1 MEAAQPLHKGS
12 GNPHGPGKK
21 QKPEKP
27 VVVPLPVTEVANLQ
41 TQKPESTAV
50 TAGSANPYSDRK
62 NLNGTIAPVHGSKTI
77 YGQGAEIRYGKF
89 QESLAETGD
98 LNHPDTKEAEKKYMA
113 ALSINETQEY
123 QDRKSGTY
131 LPKTLE
137 EQAAAYQENKI
148 QKEAQQKAKPAG
160 SGNAD
165 DALTDL
171 SHAPATEL
179 AAQFNA
185 VQDSSSGLFNNKAE
199 KAANRLPKVNAKSG
213 SAFTGSKPKR
223 KAGPAKKTAKP
234 GKKALQPVAQKP
246 KSKEVSFTQS
256 EPLKKTSYS
265 FNAAGKTGGLEK
277 QAQHVLGNIQLDT
290 SAIPAA
296 MRQDTRLQ
304 LTGEADT
311 QHLAI
316 EQQEAA
322 HDMGIQKDH
331 AENDIHKDYGENDI
345 IKKPKDEIL
354 KPSRKISA
362 KAVKKQPLES
372 LKLEGIDKAGINE
385 QFAPV
390 IRTKIGTE
398 NEKYKAAELE
408 HDQKVLE
415 QEKTAETQI
424 GTEKDRSH
432 EKQLKTVK
440 DARSD
445 VHSSRVEWQQALD
458 QTEADFA
465 RKSGDHAKATLGH
478 IKTEKSRGET
488 TAQGHVDKA
497 NAEVRKKK
505 EAAQAEARQKK
516 TEQQK
521 ASGGFF
527 GWVAD
532 KASEFI
538 NALKDALNYIFT
550 KLRDAVK
557 AIFEAA
563 KTLVLAALE
572 LARKAIVSL
581 IKAFASVIK
590 GFLDIALAAFPGIRD
605 RLKARIDKYVAVAE
619 KLVNQAFEAF
629 KKAVV
634 AVIDFLA
641 DVVDNLLASLQA
653 VYNLILDA
661 VNFIVAGIIKIM
673 KGLANLT
680 ASAMQMPDNFMGQI
694 SEEFL
699 GMDIT
704 QPLPFEKTAMAETT
718 GTDAD
723 FAYANLLG
731 KSSYDESD
739 FHVDSVTDDME
750 LSPELLAQLQ
760 DSNGEINFGAN
771 ENTID
776 TFKQSA
782 LGSEEPESR
791 GDVAENQ
798 NIPADPYAQ
807 ADWFINYQNS
817 QSPPSTDTSRA
828 SGKQPATS
836 GSMPENMKLVG
847 PWTPGVRLYYLKE
860 QMWSGIKK
868 NWAENKWK
876 YIGIGA
882 AVVLGITALAILT
895 AGAIFALIP
904 PALEIFAAI
913 MMAQAVAKA
922 SGFFKTF
929 MTDGWIGDIA
939 SAGKA
944 LARAVGIILVE
955 LLFIL
960 LFDSAALFKVLKT
973 AAKGGVKGV
982 FNLAKTSVKSTL
994 KAGKNALAAT
1004 GKGFV
1009 KQAGKAKFFVQGIG
1023 KGIAKGAKNLD
1034 ELGENLAKRFKFK
1047 GFSLELKGRW
1057 FTLYG
1062 IINPK
1067 IPLAKG
1073 KVENIA
1079 ESETK
1084 DLLSKGKV
1092 VAKFTRGKEFEII
1105 DKKRIK
1111 DIFGDSKIALKPD
1124 ETIAITGVVKN
1135 VNVIK
1140 QLSKNGDNVWK
1151 TGINVGGMDIL
1162 SSPAWFKI
1170 RDKYVHLLSDS
1181 NLYWKKVTS
1190 EFWETVNRPWIDD
1203 IIKRGDEVR
1212 FVSDPKSVDKLFV
1225 KIDNDFVIDELG
1237 NRIPTIF
1244 SKEIERLLENGYK
1257 IEGHIAKKIK

>member
-1 MEAAQPLHKGS
+1 MKAAKPLDKSS

-21 QKPEKP
+21 QRPEKP
-27 VVVPLPVTEVANLQ
+27 VVVPLPVTEFANLQ

-89 QESLAETGD
+89 QESLAATGD
-98 LNHPDTKEAEKKYMA
+98 LNHPETKEAEKKYMA
-113 ALSINETQEY
+113 TLSINEMQEY

-137 EQAAAYQENKI
+137 EQAAAYRENKI

-160 SGNAD
+160 SGNTD

-223 KAGPAKKTAKP
+223 KAGPAKKTVKP
-234 GKKALQPVAQKP
+234 GKKNLQPVAQKP

-265 FNAAGKTGGLEK
+265 FNAAGQTGGLEK

-296 MRQDTRLQ
+296 MQQDTRVQ

-362 KAVKKQPLES
+362 KAVKKQPLET

-497 NAEVRKKK
+497 NTEALKKK

-532 KASEFI
+532 KASAFI

-619 KLVNQAFEAF
+619 KLVNQAFEVF

-641 DVVDNLLASLQA
+641 ETVDKLLGILQSVYDGILTVVGMIVKGDILALLEKLG
-653 VYNLILDA
+653 NIKDA
-661 VNFIVAGIIKIM
+661 LFGVTFDTIKQGGM
-673 KGLANLT
+673 EELLGANLDESLSPEELM
-680 ASAMQMPDNFMGQI
+680 AAMQMGLLSVGNEQGSDD
-694 SEEFL
+694 
-699 GMDIT
+699 GMPKAPWTNANVGVDVVS
-704 QPLPFEKTAMAETT
+704 FE
-718 GTDAD
+718 
-723 FAYANLLG
+723 
-731 KSSYDESD
+731 
-739 FHVDSVTDDME
+739 E
-750 LSPELLAQLQ
+750 LSPEMQAELKRMQKAGQTEATIGERNDPSRTMSSVMEEAKTSQSAPEVSGQKFNDGLTPMKRAEIKWEMMKTGIKQWWDKNWLKVVGGIIAALVVFIAAEVVTGGAITAALPVIMPILADVFIGVTIAQLATHFV
-760 DSNGEINFGAN
+760 DGLAKSWAGEIKGGTKAFSRGLAAALIELAMYLGFKLVEVAAKAITQLVKGGIKLIKAGARSVMNFSKFIIKEGKVLFKGMAGKNLGKLSKSLRKLADDILERMRIKKVLLRIQGKRWEVLAEINPLFVIMSGPMPGEDLMSIIKKDKAEVSKGLRKGDEFIDEQGRKLMKISNKNEFTKTPNYREIFALAN
-771 ENTID
+771 KVDISNDVIHHLIEKGSDFAYLFEKELINAPKSLRAIPKGNINKILHLSDIRIAWNEVYSQLDELKALNMID
-776 TFKQSA
+776 DANMKKRIIDFAAKTDVFIKQS
-782 LGSEEPESR
+782 LDDIGK
-791 GDVAENQ
+791 AE
-798 NIPADPYAQ
+798 
-807 ADWFINYQNS
+807 
-817 QSPPSTDTSRA
+817 
-828 SGKQPATS
+828 
-836 GSMPENMKLVG
+836 
-847 PWTPGVRLYYLKE
+847 
-860 QMWSGIKK
+860 
-868 NWAENKWK
+868 
-876 YIGIGA
+876 
-882 AVVLGITALAILT
+882 LT
-895 AGAIFALIP
+895 AGRQLTEN
-904 PALEIFAAI
+904 EI
-913 MMAQAVAKA
+913 
-922 SGFFKTF
+922 
-929 MTDGWIGDIA
+929 
-939 SAGKA
+939 
-944 LARAVGIILVE
+944 
-955 LLFIL
+955 
-960 LFDSAALFKVLKT
+960 
-973 AAKGGVKGV
+973 
-982 FNLAKTSVKSTL
+982 
-994 KAGKNALAAT
+994 
-1004 GKGFV
+1004 
-1009 KQAGKAKFFVQGIG
+1009 
-1023 KGIAKGAKNLD
+1023 
-1034 ELGENLAKRFKFK
+1034 
-1047 GFSLELKGRW
+1047 
-1057 FTLYG
+1057 
-1062 IINPK
+1062 
-1067 IPLAKG
+1067 
-1073 KVENIA
+1073 
-1079 ESETK
+1079 
-1084 DLLSKGKV
+1084 
-1092 VAKFTRGKEFEII
+1092 
-1105 DKKRIK
+1105 
-1111 DIFGDSKIALKPD
+1111 
-1124 ETIAITGVVKN
+1124 ETITN
-1135 VNVIK
+1135 S
-1140 QLSKNGDNVWK
+1140 L
-1151 TGINVGGMDIL
+1151 
-1162 SSPAWFKI
+1162 
-1170 RDKYVHLLSDS
+1170 KYLL
-1181 NLYWKKVTS
+1181 N
-1190 EFWETVNRPWIDD
+1190 
-1203 IIKRGDEVR
+1203 
-1212 FVSDPKSVDKLFV
+1212 
-1225 KIDNDFVIDELG
+1225 
-1237 NRIPTIF
+1237 
-1244 SKEIERLLENGYK
+1244 
-1257 IEGHIAKKIK
+1257 